1 MRTPLVLIPDTVSN
15 ETIKCLETLLYQ
27 AKKGAVIGVAFTAIV
42 KGRGY
47 IANSAGEAFRDPTF
61 SIGMS
66 HVLIKKLLTRVDG
79 GNP

>member
-1 MRTPLVLIPDTVSN
+1 MKAPLVLIPDTVSN

-27 AKKGAVIGVAFTAIV
+27 AKKGAVVGIAFTAIV

-61 SIGMS
+61 SIGMCN
-66 HVLIKKLLTRVDG
+66 VLIKKLLLRVDG